1 MDGPY
6 IFHRCT
12 GMIQTKVTLAYVE
25 DLNMKVQIKDHQN
38 KSLQISDKELVKG
51 CSVESYIHK
60 EHPFVIFG
68 DCQLFLNFQP
78 KKEKILTQRLLHN
91 LYSQKPSVS
100 GIPEDVTIICENT
113 QIKMHK
119 CILSKISPVF
129 HSMLVE
135 NRPPANPN
143 TVSKIKK
150 KTIFNYCTQRAK
162 KVYIIVFS

>member
-1 MDGPY
+1 ML
-6 IFHRCT
+6 FHRCT

-38 KSLQISDKELVKG
+38 KALQISDKELVKG

-143 TVSKIKK
+143 TVSKIQKIPA
-150 KTIFNYCTQRAK
+150 IFSYCTQWAK
-162 KVYIIVFS
+162 K

>member
-1 MDGPY
+1 MSPFDRSPSPGPKWVTSVIDGPY
-6 IFHRCT
+6 ILYRCT

-38 KSLQISDKELVKG
+38 KSLQISDKELVRG

-135 NRPPANPN
+135 NRPPTNPN
-143 TVSKIKK
+143 TVSKI
-150 KTIFNYCTQRAK
+150 
-162 KVYIIVFS
+162 